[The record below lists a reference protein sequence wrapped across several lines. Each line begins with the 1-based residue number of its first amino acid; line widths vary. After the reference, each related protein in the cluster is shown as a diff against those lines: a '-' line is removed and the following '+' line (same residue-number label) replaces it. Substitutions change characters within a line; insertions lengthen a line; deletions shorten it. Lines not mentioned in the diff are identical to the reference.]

1 MEQLFIGLAVAVKL
15 FVELLL
21 VAVVVK
27 IAAVM
32 FGSTL
37 LFVAGVPAG
46 AYFLFVLGLTAAG
59 VDLDF

>member
-1 MEQLFIGLAVAVKL
+1 MEQLFIGLAVSVKL

-32 FGSTL
+32 FGSAL
-37 LFVAGVPAG
+37 LLVAGVPAG

>member
-15 FVELLL
+15 FVQLLL
-21 VAVVVK
+21 VAIVVK

-37 LFVAGVPAG
+37 LLIAGVTAG
-46 AYFLFVLGLTAAG
+46 AYFLLVLAITAAG

>member
-1 MEQLFIGLAVAVKL
+1 MEQLFIGLEVAVKL
-15 FVELLL
+15 FVQLLL
-21 VAVVVK
+21 VAIVVK

-37 LFVAGVPAG
+37 LLIAGVTAG
-46 AYFLFVLGLTAAG
+46 AYFLLVLAMTAAG